1 MPNAHDEDKRD
12 LAQDAV
18 ASDGA
23 AVSETV
29 GDSARDAAPEAV
41 LEAEVLDAEEAGIPA
56 DDSDDVTEAEIVETE
71 PDGDDA
77 PSDARPSVHG
87 RLAKP
92 HAGKDADAD
101 KAKRA
106 HKPGFA
112 RRVALG
118 IVVAVLAAMLVVT
131 GLFCWQKWMRFD
143 DAADIQGVWKVQS
156 TGDSIVFDGRNL
168 KLTKGISYEYRL
180 DTQEKA
186 ITYRFGE
193 LAGGGHYYFSGDRD
207 VLIIV
212 DGDERLGVLAE
223 AGFLPDEL
231 VNADDAND
239 EKTVL
244 VKVSDDTSAEPSG
257 TATGVSTGRT
267 MGEREYVVKP
277 EPSTSSSSKKKKSE
291 STKSEDEEEEDAAN
305 RGFID
310 EDGDGYDDETDL
322 EYEDFLEYQESLNA
336 EDEDAEGEDAEGE
349 YDEEGEGDL
358 DLAEEADVD
367 AEWDAEADGGE
378 EYE

>member
-1 MPNAHDEDKRD
+1 MPNAHDEDKRN
-12 LAQDAV
+12 LVQDAAASEGV
-18 ASDGA
+18 A
-23 AVSETV
+23 VPETV
-29 GDSARDAAPEAV
+29 DDAARDAASEAV
-41 LEAEVLDAEEAGIPA
+41 LEAEVLDVEEVRVPEA
-56 DDSDDVTEAEIVETE
+56 DSDDVTDAEIVEAE
-71 PDGDDA
+71 PNEEDA

-92 HAGKDADAD
+92 HAGKDAGAD
-101 KAKRA
+101 KAKRKA

-118 IVVAVLAAMLVVT
+118 IIIAVLAAMLVVT

-143 DAADIQGVWKVQS
+143 DTADIQGVWKVQS
-156 TGDSIVFDGRNL
+156 TGDTIVFDGRNL

-186 ITYRFGE
+186 IAYRFGE

-207 VLIIV
+207 VLVII
-212 DGDERLGVLAE
+212 DGDERLGILAE

-305 RGFID
+305 RGFVD

-336 EDEDAEGEDAEGE
+336 EDEDAEGEADGE
-349 YDEEGEGDL
+349 VEEDPEL
-358 DLAEEADVD
+358 TEEADVE
-367 AEWDAEADGGE
+367 AEWGDEADGGE